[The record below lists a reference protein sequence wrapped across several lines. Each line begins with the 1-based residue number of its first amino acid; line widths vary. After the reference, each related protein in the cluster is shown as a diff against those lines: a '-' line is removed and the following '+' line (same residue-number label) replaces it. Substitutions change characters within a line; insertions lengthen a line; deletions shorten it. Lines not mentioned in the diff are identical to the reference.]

1 MRDELLH
8 YYERELGFLRQTGA
22 EFARRYPKVAGRLL
36 LEPTKCDDP
45 HVERLLEGFAFLAA
59 RVHLRI
65 DEDFPELSEALLS
78 ILYPSYVQPTPSM
91 SLVQFQLDPEQGKLS
106 TGLEIPRDTPLYS
119 PPVEGA
125 PCRFRTCYDT
135 TLWPLEVADAAWTV
149 PQALEPP
156 VRSMESP
163 YALRMELRC
172 FPDVTFE
179 SLEMDRLRLHI
190 RAESALASTLYE
202 VLLNN
207 TVAILVREPGSRSD
221 TVWLPATALKPVGFG
236 ERETLLPPP
245 RRSFLG
251 YNYLHDYFSFPDKY
265 LFLDL
270 TGLDR
275 LRKAGFGSAAE
286 VIFLISSF
294 ERQERRQLL
303 EPGVGEETFKLGC
316 TPIVNLFEKTSE
328 PILLNQKRP
337 EYILVADA
345 RRQATTGVYSV
356 GDISLVSPGRERTVR
371 FAPFYSHRHGANG
384 SEPTNFWIARRQYSK
399 WREGASDVVLSLVDL
414 SGRTV
419 YPDSDAAT
427 ARLLCFNGDLP
438 SRLPF
443 GSEEGEFEMPGGGP
457 IGRILTLLK
466 PTPAVEPPLGK
477 PRLWRLISQL
487 SLNFVSLVEGGA
499 DALQET
505 LRLHNQGESVAGEQ
519 QIRGIES
526 VTSSPTYA
534 RIESAH
540 GLTFA
545 RGHRVE
551 IEFDESRFA
560 GGGVYLMAAVL
571 ERFLGLY
578 VSLNSFN
585 VLSVRSKQRQKR
597 IAEWPPRSGW
607 KTLL

>member
-1 MRDELLH
+1 
-8 YYERELGFLRQTGA
+8 
-22 EFARRYPKVAGRLL
+22 
-36 LEPTKCDDP
+36 
-45 HVERLLEGFAFLAA
+45 
-59 RVHLRI
+59 
-65 DEDFPELSEALLS
+65 
-78 ILYPSYVQPTPSM
+78 
-91 SLVQFQLDPEQGKLS
+91 
-106 TGLEIPRDTPLYS
+106 
-119 PPVEGA
+119 
-125 PCRFRTCYDT
+125 
-135 TLWPLEVADAAWTV
+135 
-149 PQALEPP
+149 
-156 VRSMESP
+156 
-163 YALRMELRC
+163 
-172 FPDVTFE
+172 
-179 SLEMDRLRLHI
+179 
-190 RAESALASTLYE
+190 
-202 VLLNN
+202 
-207 TVAILVREPGSRSD
+207 
-221 TVWLPATALKPVGFG
+221 VG
-236 ERETLLPPP
+236 
-245 RRSFLG
+245 
-251 YNYLHDYFSFPDKY
+251 D
-265 LFLDL
+265 
-270 TGLDR
+270 
-275 LRKAGFGSAAE
+275 
-286 VIFLISSF
+286 
-294 ERQERRQLL
+294 
-303 EPGVGEETFKLGC
+303 ETFKLGC

-337 EYILVADA
+337 DYILVADA

-356 GDISLVSPGRERTVR
+356 GDITVVSPGRESTVR

-384 SEPTNFWIARRQYSK
+384 SGPSNYWIARRRYSK
-399 WREGASDVVLSLVDL
+399 WREGASDVVLSFVDL

-419 YPDSDAAT
+419 YPDEDAAT

-457 IGRILTLLK
+457 VGGILTMLK
-466 PTPAVEPPLGK
+466 PTPSVEPPLGK

-487 SLNFVSLVEGGA
+487 SLNFISLVEGGA

-551 IEFDESRFA
+551 VEFDESRFA
-560 GGGVYLMAAVL
+560 GGGVYLMASVL

-585 VLSVRSKQRQKR
+585 VLSVRSRQRQKR

>member
-106 TGLEIPRDTPLYS
+106 TGLEIPRDTSLYS
-119 PPVEGA
+119 RPVDGA

-135 TLWPLEVADAAWTV
+135 TLWPLEVVDAAWTV
-149 PQALEPP
+149 PQALDPP

-251 YNYLHDYFSFPDKY
+251 YNYLHDYFSFPEKY

-270 TGLDR
+270 TGLER
-275 LRKAGFGSAAE
+275 LRKAGFGRGAE

-303 EPGVGEETFKLGC
+303 EPGVGDETFKLGC

-337 EYILVADA
+337 DYILVADA

-356 GDISLVSPGRERTVR
+356 GDITVVSPGRESTVR

-384 SEPTNFWIARRQYSK
+384 SGPSNYWIARRRYSK
-399 WREGASDVVLSLVDL
+399 WREGASDVVLSFVDL

-419 YPDSDAAT
+419 YPDEDAAT

-457 IGRILTLLK
+457 VGGILTMLK
-466 PTPAVEPPLGK
+466 PTPSVEPPLGK

-487 SLNFVSLVEGGA
+487 SLNFISLVEGGA

-551 IEFDESRFA
+551 VEFDESRFA
-560 GGGVYLMAAVL
+560 GGGVYLMASVL

-585 VLSVRSKQRQKR
+585 VLSVRSRQRQKR